1 MVIALLYLLTVITN
15 HQQSYPPNQ
24 PTLYTFSSGWANLPS
39 SSWWRRRR
47 GSTFLAGT
55 KIIVPLWKL
64 KTEIL
69 STRGKRF
76 FVELFHGRDG
86 KVMKQEWVTIVQIVL
101 SYKTSNCP
109 GKRVGQSG
117 WGLGDGG
124 RQVQFLS
131 QIDSNIET
139 TLRGEEE
146 EEEEVEEPS
155 QQRRHQ
161 GRKNW
166 VIFCKQLVHCQQS
179 ISIEYM
185 QCRQTITLFNP
196 LFLVLYLLGVSE
208 TLTAT

>member
-1 MVIALLYLLTVITN
+1 MGGQICPPAPGGEGGVEAPFWQVQKSLFLYRSMKWI
-15 HQQSYPPNQ
+15 
-24 PTLYTFSSGWANLPS
+24 
-39 SSWWRRRR
+39 SSWE
-47 GSTFLAGT
+47 
-55 KIIVPLWKL
+55 V

-166 VIFCKQLVHCQQS
+166 VIFCEQLVHCQQS

-196 LFLVLYLLGVSE
+196 LFWASGKLV
-208 TLTAT
+208 TLRCNRRNNEICHCYNL